1 MKLDSL
7 PRFYKLVFI
16 LKWHYNIKVYISYI
30 DFSKFY
36 SNITTNYIN
45 QTWITLEFSA
55 TNTQQQNKVVE
66 RYIYTVVKG
75 AKA

>member
-16 LKWHYNIKVYISYI
+16 LKWHYNIKVYIPYI